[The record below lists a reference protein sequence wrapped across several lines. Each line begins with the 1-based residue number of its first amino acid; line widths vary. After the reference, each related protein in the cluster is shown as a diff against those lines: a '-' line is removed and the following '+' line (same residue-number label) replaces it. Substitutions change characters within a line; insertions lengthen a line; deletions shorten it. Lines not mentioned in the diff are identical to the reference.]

1 MTAIGDPITRVDGRA
16 KVTGTAKYAAEFDTP
31 SVATAVIVTSTI
43 PNGRITRMDIA
54 QAQRAPGVIAIM
66 TPANAPR
73 LPQGGKAAVHP
84 PAGRALS
91 LLQDT
96 NVLYNNQPIA
106 VVIAETLQQAHFA
119 ASLVAIRYQESPA
132 RLDFEGGFNDTRPGS
147 HNDQPADLSVGHFD
161 QAIAQADVK
170 VDEIYR
176 TPMETHNPMEPHATI
191 AEWEGEKLTVH
202 DATQYISG
210 VKQTLARALGIP
222 EENVRTICPYTGG
235 GFGCKGS
242 TWSHVVLAAMAAK
255 MISRPVRIVL
265 ERDQMFGPVG
275 GRPQT
280 HQQIVLGARRDGT
293 LVALRHYVHT
303 HTSVF
308 EDFTEPSSAVSRM
321 LYACP
326 AIDTSQR
333 LVQLNVGTPTFQRAP
348 GESTGTFAL
357 EIAMDELACKLN
369 MDPIELRLKNY
380 AEKDPSSNKPFS
392 SKHLRE
398 CYTRGAQS
406 FGWATRK
413 PAPRSMREGSE
424 LIGYGVATATY
435 PANRSSAAAY
445 VQFEP
450 GGRVTVLCGS
460 QDLGTGTYTIM
471 AQSAAATL
479 KMPVE
484 LIDAKLG
491 DSKMP
496 RSPVSGGSQTA
507 ASVVPAV
514 QAAAKQAQL
523 TLLTAA
529 VADAA
534 SPLHGLDPQN
544 LDFQNGRIIRK
555 NEPRSGEDFT
565 AYIARN
571 GNKPVGAAGSA
582 EPDQDTKQYSTHS
595 WGAVFAE
602 VSVDELLGM
611 PRVRRILGVYDVGT
625 LFNEKLGHSQLIGG
639 IVWGVSLALHE
650 ESHLDP
656 RTGRIVNNNLAEYH
670 VPVNADIGSIEVS
683 VLNIPDTKF
692 DPAGGRGIG
701 EIGITGAAAAVANA
715 IYHATGKR
723 IRSAPITPDLLMA

>member
-1 MTAIGDPITRVDGRA
+1 
-16 KVTGTAKYAAEFDTP
+16 
-31 SVATAVIVTSTI
+31 
-43 PNGRITRMDIA
+43 
-54 QAQRAPGVIAIM
+54 
-66 TPANAPR
+66 
-73 LPQGGKAAVHP
+73 
-84 PAGRALS
+84 
-91 LLQDT
+91 
-96 NVLYNNQPIA
+96 
-106 VVIAETLQQAHFA
+106 
-119 ASLVAIRYQESPA
+119 
-132 RLDFEGGFNDTRPGS
+132 
-147 HNDQPADLSVGHFD
+147 
-161 QAIAQADVK
+161 
-170 VDEIYR
+170 
-176 TPMETHNPMEPHATI
+176 
-191 AEWEGEKLTVH
+191 
-202 DATQYISG
+202 
-210 VKQTLARALGIP
+210 
-222 EENVRTICPYTGG
+222 
-235 GFGCKGS
+235 
-242 TWSHVVLAAMAAK
+242 
-255 MISRPVRIVL
+255 
-265 ERDQMFGPVG
+265 
-275 GRPQT
+275 
-280 HQQIVLGARRDGT
+280 
-293 LVALRHYVHT
+293 
-303 HTSVF
+303 
-308 EDFTEPSSAVSRM
+308 
-321 LYACP
+321 
-326 AIDTSQR
+326 
-333 LVQLNVGTPTFQRAP
+333 
-348 GESTGTFAL
+348 
-357 EIAMDELACKLN
+357 
-369 MDPIELRLKNY
+369 
-380 AEKDPSSNKPFS
+380 
-392 SKHLRE
+392 
-398 CYTRGAQS
+398 
-406 FGWATRK
+406 
-413 PAPRSMREGSE
+413 
-424 LIGYGVATATY
+424 
-435 PANRSSAAAY
+435 
-445 VQFEP
+445 
-450 GGRVTVLCGS
+450 
-460 QDLGTGTYTIM
+460 
-471 AQSAAATL
+471 
-479 KMPVE
+479 MPVE

-611 PRVRRILGVYDVGT
+611 PRVRRILGVYDVGA